1 MKKFSLLKVRR
12 DVVHSRLYIFRTPVY
27 QITPNSLEINI
38 PIPFGLT
45 RFGFKKEV
53 TTEQLHIEAIKKEP
67 FDFACVQRAQAFAM
81 DILSKSERVN
91 KKHSSYGLKHI
102 AERFF
107 ERHFGI
113 SQNTYV
119 ANGDFILAMFLCEYK
134 ISIEKNSSP
143 NCFFNISETSIS
155 NAETHKYGISED
167 MKVKFQKEGI
177 YDVF

>member
-1 MKKFSLLKVRR
+1 MKKFSLSKVRR
-12 DVVHSRLYIFRTPVY
+12 EEIYPKLYIFRTPVY
-27 QITPNSLEINI
+27 QITPNSLEVNI

-53 TTEQLHIEAIKKEP
+53 TTEQQHIEAIKREP
-67 FDFACVQRAQAFAM
+67 FDFVCVQRAQAFAM
-81 DILSKSERVN
+81 DILSKSERIN

-107 ERHFGI
+107 ERHFG
-113 SQNTYV
+113 SSNTYV

-134 ISIEKNSSP
+134 ISVEENSSP
-143 NCFFNISETSIS
+143 NCFFNVSEISIS
-155 NAETHKYGISED
+155 NAETHKYGISEE